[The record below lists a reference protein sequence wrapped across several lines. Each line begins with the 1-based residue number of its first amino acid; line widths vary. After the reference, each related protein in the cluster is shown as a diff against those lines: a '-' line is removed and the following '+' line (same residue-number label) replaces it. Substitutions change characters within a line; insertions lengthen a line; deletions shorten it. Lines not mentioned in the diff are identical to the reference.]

1 MDDRRQLVRA
11 NAVQRTMQRLASL
24 RPVAFVFRHTF
35 HHLDRVLLRV
45 LGGRTL
51 SSIIAGV
58 PNILLTTTGART
70 GRARTVPV
78 IGLPVDGG
86 LAIVG
91 TRFGSPTN
99 PGWYHNL
106 SHDPH
111 ARVTRRDETT
121 DVVARLVPDGAEYD
135 AIMRVADSVYCGFPK
150 YRRRITTRRVPV
162 FVLEPA

>member
-1 MDDRRQLVRA
+1 M
-11 NAVQRTMQRLASL
+11 
-24 RPVAFVFRHTF
+24 
-35 HHLDRVLLRV
+35 

-51 SSIIAGV
+51 SSIVAGV
-58 PNILLTTTGART
+58 PNIMLTTTGART

-86 LAIVG
+86 LAVVA
-91 TRFGSPTN
+91 TRFGSPSN

-111 ARVTRRDETT
+111 ARVTRREATV
-121 DVVARLVPDGAEYD
+121 DVVARSVPDGAEYD
-135 AIMRVADSVYCGFPK
+135 AIMRLADSVYAGFPK